1 MSSEIANTGT
11 PPNSGEDSGP
21 GGVSAHSGKRAVRS
35 DKAAQKRSRG
45 IRLGV
50 LATILVVISGIGV
63 LHQSGGSFKPVGVD
77 ALCPFG
83 GIETLW
89 SLLTGAGLI
98 TKIAVSSVVL
108 LGMTLLLAVVFRRA
122 FCGYL
127 CPLGAVQELFGKI
140 GKAIWPRKRP
150 VVPAVIDKPARLL
163 KYAVLVFFTVWTWQV
178 AELVIRPYDPWVAW
192 MHLTSAEVLAEF
204 GIGLAVLGLALAGS
218 VVYERFF
225 CKYLCPM
232 GAFLGA
238 ISRFSFFKVR
248 RNTETCIDCKLCDTA
263 CPVNIEVSTATV
275 VEDAEC
281 INCNECVNVCPV
293 ADTMTVSTSPKPGAR
308 TVRPNQMLVLVLALV
323 AIVLGVST
331 AADAFSWTM
340 PTLSSTVESS
350 GETLNV
356 EDIKG
361 SMSFAEISE
370 ASGLAPEVFKQQYG
384 ISDADLATPIKNLA
398 EKYGFD
404 VHTDVREFVR
414 EKMAT
419 VPAGSAGTVTDP
431 AAESTD

>member
-1 MSSEIANTGT
+1 MSSETANPNTGF
-11 PPNSGEDSGP
+11 PPNSGEDTGP
-21 GGVSAHSGKRAVRS
+21 GRVSTPAGKRVQSS
-35 DKAAQKRSRG
+35 DRVAQKRSRG

-50 LATILVVISGIGV
+50 LVTILVAISGIGI
-63 LHQSGGSFKPVGVD
+63 LHQIGGPFNPVGVD

-89 SLLTGAGLI
+89 SLLAGGGLI

-108 LGMTLLLAVVFRRA
+108 LGMTILLAVVFRRA

-150 VVPAVIDKPARLL
+150 VVPAVIDKPVRLL
-163 KYAVLVFFTVWTWQV
+163 KYVVLVFFTVWTWQA
-178 AELVIRPYDPWVAW
+178 AELAIRPYDPWVAW
-192 MHLTSAEVLAEF
+192 MHLTSAEVFAEF
-204 GIGLAVLGLALAGS
+204 GIGLAVLGVALAGS

-238 ISRFSFFKVR
+238 ISRFSLFKVR
-248 RNTETCIDCKLCDTA
+248 RNAETCTDCKQCDAA
-263 CPVNIEVSTATV
+263 CPVNIKVSTLAV

-293 ADTMTVSTSPKPGAR
+293 ADTMTVSASSKRGAR
-308 TVRPNQMLVLVLALV
+308 TVRPNQMLVLALALV
-323 AIVLGVST
+323 TIVVGVST
-331 AADAFSWTM
+331 GADAFSWTP
-340 PTLSSTVESS
+340 PTLSSAVESS
-350 GETLNV
+350 GGTLNV

-361 SMSFAEISE
+361 SMTFAEISE
-370 ASGLAPEVFKQQYG
+370 ASGLAPEVFKTQYG
-384 ISDADLATPIKNLA
+384 ISDSDMATPIKDLA
-398 EKYGFD
+398 EKHGFD
-404 VHTDVREFVR
+404 IHTDVREFVR
-414 EKMAT
+414 AQMA
-419 VPAGSAGTVTDP
+419 AR
-431 AAESTD
+431 